1 MNHDFSKPQKQSP
14 LGIIILF
21 GNTFQKSIRAL
32 IVPSVF
38 ILIKLKG
45 TDILY
50 ILLGLSIILLTLAI
64 SAYLRYQNFTFFL
77 DDEKQEFV
85 INEGVLNKTTLTI
98 QLSKIQNVNIK
109 QSFIQQIIKVYSLE
123 IDTAGSEKKEA
134 SIKAIDHKAATLL
147 KQKLLNRTYKAG
159 IDQEILQNDAVPFSK
174 LSNATLLKVGITS
187 NYGASILL
195 LTGFLFAL
203 FQMLNDYNKA
213 YEDDAEKISLKLE
226 QGLSLFSLCV
236 LVSGIL
242 IVIVATNIIR
252 TFVRYFNFEIIR
264 QKNALAIASG
274 LFTKNN
280 TLLKP
285 GKVQLSAY
293 SQNYFQRKFDIVN
306 MKIKQAS
313 QNNDYEKEHKKFNL
327 EIPGC
332 DAQERDEILKMI
344 YDRIPATGTE
354 YMPDYRFILLQVI
367 TYIITPVA
375 IFTVLSV
382 FAVPLLKAYLVL
394 IIPYVITV
402 FILLYFEYKHHRLF
416 ADGNFIIKK
425 RGIWD
430 VEYEIIEPH
439 KIQAITAKQ
448 FFWHKKANVGHLI
461 LHTAAGKI
469 YFSYGNYT
477 DILKMINYW
486 IYQVE
491 TSKKDWM

>member
-1 MNHDFSKPQKQSP
+1 
-14 LGIIILF
+14 
-21 GNTFQKSIRAL
+21 
-32 IVPSVF
+32 
-38 ILIKLKG
+38 
-45 TDILY
+45 
-50 ILLGLSIILLTLAI
+50 
-64 SAYLRYQNFTFFL
+64 
-77 DDEKQEFV
+77 
-85 INEGVLNKTTLTI
+85 
-98 QLSKIQNVNIK
+98 
-109 QSFIQQIIKVYSLE
+109 
-123 IDTAGSEKKEA
+123 
-134 SIKAIDHKAATLL
+134 
-147 KQKLLNRTYKAG
+147 
-159 IDQEILQNDAVPFSK
+159 
-174 LSNATLLKVGITS
+174 
-187 NYGASILL
+187 
-195 LTGFLFAL
+195 
-203 FQMLNDYNKA
+203 
-213 YEDDAEKISLKLE
+213 
-226 QGLSLFSLCV
+226 
-236 LVSGIL
+236 
-242 IVIVATNIIR
+242 
-252 TFVRYFNFEIIR
+252 
-264 QKNALAIASG
+264 
-274 LFTKNN
+274 
-280 TLLKP
+280 
-285 GKVQLSAY
+285 VQLSAY

-313 QNNDYEKEHKKFNL
+313 QNNDYEKEHKKSNL
-327 EIPGC
+327 ERPGC